1 MQKKYKLL
9 IWGILLIHFISWSQK
24 LENNNYTIL
33 AENCTI
39 LDKAFIQKD
48 TLTLNKLLHTNL
60 SFGHSN
66 GWLEKKSDLLQT
78 LKTEKV
84 SYLVIDPVGTAVIQH
99 QTKNLITSRR
109 DIDVTGLLEGTTFNM
124 KLNVL
129 EVWIKEKGKW
139 QLLARQSVKRKE

>member
-1 MQKKYKLL
+1 VQKKYKLL
-9 IWGILLIHFISWSQK
+9 IWGVLLIYFISWSQK
-24 LENNNYTIL
+24 VENKNNPIL

-39 LDKAFIQKD
+39 LDKALIQKD
-48 TLTLNKLLHTNL
+48 TLTLNILLHTSL

-84 SYLVIDPVGTAVIQH
+84 SYLAIDPVGTAVIQH

-109 DIDVTGLLEGTTFNM
+109 DIDVTGQLEGTAFNM